1 MSESRHK
8 SLFRSTHH
16 LVTETDP
23 SAHVCMSMHMQWL
36 RALCLSTRGM
46 YDMYVG
52 AAASLHSFDSGC
64 IYVTLT

>member
-1 MSESRHK
+1 MSDPILRGFFLHAPCT
-8 SLFRSTHH
+8 LFR
-16 LVTETDP
+16 VRVRAP
-23 SAHVCMSMHMQWL
+23 RMHV

-64 IYVTLT
+64 IYVTLA